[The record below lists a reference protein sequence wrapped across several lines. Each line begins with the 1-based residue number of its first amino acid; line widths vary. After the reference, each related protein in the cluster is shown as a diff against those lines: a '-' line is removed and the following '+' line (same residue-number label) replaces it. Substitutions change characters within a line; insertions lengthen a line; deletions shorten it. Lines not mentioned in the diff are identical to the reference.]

1 MTNSRNSSRFARF
14 LVTVIVCAAL
24 STVSSCYAPD
34 SLVPENIFEKVNNDG
49 REWTYDTA
57 WQNIRMLNAEL
68 EKRAFENIP
77 NSALLIAS
85 QMERLEK
92 GKAGPLTSRKYL
104 ELIDETIEIARGND
118 QSGNHRKLTTLG
130 MKLQN
135 EFDQGNFESA
145 KVLALEIYAVSTL
158 LAVPNK

>member
-1 MTNSRNSSRFARF
+1 
-14 LVTVIVCAAL
+14 
-24 STVSSCYAPD
+24 
-34 SLVPENIFEKVNNDG
+34 
-49 REWTYDTA
+49 
-57 WQNIRMLNAEL
+57 MLNAEL